1 MPRYRITFAKTEA
14 MRFTGHLDVHRSWE
28 RTFRRAA
35 LPLAY
40 SEGFSPHPR
49 LILAAALPLGC
60 VSDQDLLDAWLTED
74 VPDEAV
80 ASALAGAA
88 PPGLRVMAVSRA
100 DPGERALPTQ
110 VGSAVYD
117 VRLEEASSI
126 DDLPGACAQVLT
138 AESLPRQRRGKDY
151 DLRPLIEALEV
162 EPSGGLRMQLA
173 AREGAT
179 GRPEEVLAALG
190 LDPALAFI
198 RRTRLILADEKDV
211 GAKSPSLPRS
221 QGAPPLRAS

>member
-28 RTFRRAA
+28 RTFRRAG

-40 SEGFSPHPR
+40 SEGFSPHPH

-60 VSDQDLLDAWLTED
+60 VSDQDLLDAWLTEEVAD
-74 VPDEAV
+74 ADV

-88 PPGLRVMAVSRA
+88 PPGLSIKAVSRA
-100 DPGERALPTQ
+100 DPGEPALPTQ

-117 VRLEEASSI
+117 VLLEGASSI
-126 DDLPGACAQVLT
+126 DDLPGASARVLA

-162 EPSGGLRMQLA
+162 GPSGSLQMQLA

-179 GRPEEVLAALG
+179 GRPEEVLAVLG
-190 LDPALAFI
+190 LDPAHAFI
-198 RRTRLILADEKDV
+198 RRTRLILANRAAA
-211 GAKSPSLPRS
+211 GAKHP
-221 QGAPPLRAS
+221 

>member
-1 MPRYRITFAKTEA
+1 MARVRITFAKNEA

-28 RTFRRAA
+28 RTFRRAG

-74 VPDEAV
+74 VPVADV

-88 PPGLRVMAVSRA
+88 PPGLSIKAVSRA
-100 DPGERALPTQ
+100 DPAEPALPTQ
-110 VGSAVYD
+110 VASAAYD
-117 VRLEEASSI
+117 ILLEDSPSTVA
-126 DDLPGACAQVLT
+126 LAAACADLIA

-151 DLRPLIEALEV
+151 DLRPLVETLEV
-162 EPSGGLRMQLA
+162 APGGRELRMQLA

-179 GRPEEVLAALG
+179 GRPEEVLLALG
-190 LDPALAFI
+190 LDPTRALI
-198 RRTRLILADEKDV
+198 RRTRLILATGKDV
-211 GAKSPSLPRS
+211 GAK
-221 QGAPPLRAS
+221 RASPLKETGGF